1 LEKLKILYVD
11 DEKVNLINFS
21 IAFKRY
27 FTIFTA
33 DSGPAALKIF
43 ENTPDIAIVVADQR
57 MPSMTGVELLRII
70 REREPDV
77 VRIILTA
84 YTDVADILDSIN
96 KGKIYHY
103 IIKPWDEAELL
114 QLLHKAGE
122 MYQLTRENKRL
133 LKELNEKN
141 QQLESDVT
149 RRKRLEAI
157 LLRRDMVLAAVN
169 DMSKALLLN
178 RNWQLYIEELMA
190 RMGLVTGVSR
200 IHVMQHYVDDSGEL
214 LVNPRFRWVATEG
227 TPPEIQ
233 DPLPSPLSYREN
245 RFESWREA
253 FLQGELVY
261 GNVSSFTEQHIVSF
275 LQSNHIR
282 SIAVAPIMVH
292 DTCWG
297 LIGFEDCLNEREW
310 PTPELDALKTAAS
323 LIGTA
328 ILRENVEQSL
338 AAHQAQLAH
347 AGRLTA
353 LGEMA
358 SGIGHEIHQ
367 PLTVINLGAETC
379 KNYFDKFDPH
389 CPAAEAAFEM
399 RTHVKKITNIIN
411 SMRSFSRAS
420 SGDWKKVSLQWPL
433 QEALTFFK
441 EQFRLHMI
449 EYSQSLTPDLPLV
462 RTDSQ
467 KFEQIIVNL
476 LSNARYAVE
485 KKQQRDPSFGKK
497 ISVSLSYK
505 DITDDELGAML
516 FSKSETTSNQVI
528 ILEVKDNGIGMNQD
542 VLKRCL
548 EPFFTTKEVG
558 EGTGL
563 GLSVTLG
570 IIRELN
576 FHLAIESSE
585 GEGSIFRVFIP
596 VEIDDRIA

>member
-1 LEKLKILYVD
+1 MDKLKILYVD
-11 DEKVNLINFS
+11 DEKANLINFS

-33 DSGPAALKIF
+33 DSGPAALEIF

-57 MPSMTGVELLRII
+57 MPRMTGVELLRQI
-70 REREPDV
+70 RRLEPDA

-103 IIKPWDEAELL
+103 IIKPWEEDELL

-122 MYQLTRENKRL
+122 MYLLTRENKRL

-141 QQLESDVT
+141 RQLESDVG

-157 LLRRDMVLAAVN
+157 LVRRDMVLAAVN
-169 DMSKALLLN
+169 DMARALLLN
-178 RNWQLYIEELMA
+178 RDWQLYIEELMG
-190 RMGLVTGVSR
+190 RMGLVMGVSR
-200 IHVMQHYVDDSGEL
+200 IHILQHYVDDSGDL
-214 LVNPRFRWVATEG
+214 LVNPRFRWVASEG
-227 TPPEIQ
+227 MPPEVF
-233 DPLPSPLSYREN
+233 DPLPTPLSYSEL
-245 RFESWREA
+245 RFDSWRKT
-253 FLQGELVY
+253 FLQGGLVC
-261 GNVSSFTEQHIVSF
+261 GNVSSFDEPDIVSF
-275 LQSNHIR
+275 LQNYSIR
-282 SIAVAPIMVH
+282 SIAVAPIMVNEN
-292 DTCWG
+292 CWG
-297 LIGFEDCLNEREW
+297 MIGFEDCLNEREW
-310 PTPELDALKTAAS
+310 PAPELDALKTAAS
-323 LIGTA
+323 LLGTA

-379 KNYFDKFDPH
+379 KSYFDKHDSH
-389 CPAAEAAFEM
+389 CPAAEAADEM
-399 RTHVKKITNIIN
+399 RTNVKKITNIIN

-433 QEALTFFK
+433 QEAMTFFK

-449 EYSQSLTPDLPLV
+449 EYSELVSPDLPLV
-462 RTDSQ
+462 RTDTQ
-467 KFEQIIVNL
+467 KFEQILVNL
-476 LSNARYAVE
+476 LSNARYAVD
-485 KKQQRDPSFGKK
+485 KKQQKNPALVKK
-497 ISVSLSYK
+497 ITVSLHYE
-505 DITDDELGAML
+505 DITDEELAAMH
-516 FSKSETTSNQVI
+516 FKKTETTSNQVV

-563 GLSVTLG
+563 GLSVTHG

-576 FHLAIESSE
+576 FHLAVESRE
-585 GEGSIFRVFIP
+585 GDGAAFRVVIP
-596 VEIDDRIA
+596 VEIADRIA

>member
-1 LEKLKILYVD
+1 LEKLKVLYVD
-11 DEKVNLINFS
+11 DEKANLINFS
-21 IAFKRY
+21 IAFKSY

-33 DSGPAALKIF
+33 DSGPAALEIF

-57 MPSMTGVELLRII
+57 MPRMTGVELLQKIK
-70 REREPDV
+70 ELESDA

-84 YTDVADILDSIN
+84 YTDIADILDSIN

-103 IIKPWDEAELL
+103 IVKPWDEAELL
-114 QLLHKAGE
+114 PLLHKAGG
-122 MYQLTRENKRL
+122 MYVLTRENKLL

-141 QQLESDVT
+141 RQLEFDVN
-149 RRKRLEAI
+149 RRKWLEAI

-169 DMSKALLLN
+169 DMARALLLN
-178 RNWQLYIEELMA
+178 RDWQLYIEELMA
-190 RMGLVTGVSR
+190 RMGMVSGVSR
-200 IHVMQHYVDDSGEL
+200 IHVMQHAVDDSGKAL
-214 LVNPRFRWVATEG
+214 IKLRFRWVAAEG
-227 TPPEIQ
+227 TPPEIHE
-233 DPLPSPLSYREN
+233 PLPAALFDSEHHLDSC
-245 RFESWREA
+245 REA
-253 FLQGELVY
+253 FLRGELVC
-261 GNVSSFTEQHIVSF
+261 GNVSAFAERDIATF
-275 LQSNHIR
+275 LQRHNIR
-282 SIAVAPIMVH
+282 SIAIAPIMVK
-292 DTCWG
+292 DACWG
-297 LIGFEDCLNEREW
+297 MISFEDCLNEREW
-310 PTPELDALKTAAS
+310 PAPELAALKTAAS

-328 ILRENVEQSL
+328 ILREDIEQNL
-338 AAHQAQLAH
+338 AAQQAQLAH

-379 KNYFDKFDPH
+379 KSYFDKHDPH
-389 CPAAEAAFEM
+389 CPAAEAADEM
-399 RTHVKKITNIIN
+399 RVNVKKITNIVN
-411 SMRSFSRAS
+411 SMRFFSRAS
-420 SGDWKKVSLQWPL
+420 SGEWKKVSLRWPL
-433 QEALTFFK
+433 QEAMTFFN

-449 EYSQSLTPDLPLV
+449 EYSVFLSADLPLV

-467 KFEQIIVNL
+467 KFEQILVNL
-476 LSNARYAVE
+476 LSNARYAVD
-485 KKQQRDPSFGKK
+485 KKQQRDPAFAKK

-505 DITDDELGAML
+505 DITDDELAAMR

-542 VLKRCL
+542 VLKRCF

-576 FHLAIESSE
+576 FHLAIESRE
-585 GEGSIFRVFIP
+585 GEGAIFRVVIP
-596 VEIDDRIA
+596 VEIADRIA

>member
-1 LEKLKILYVD
+1 MEKLKILYVD
-11 DEKVNLINFS
+11 DEKINLINFF

-33 DSGPAALKIF
+33 DSGPAALEIF
-43 ENTPDIAIVVADQR
+43 ENTPNIAIVVADQR
-57 MPSMTGVELLRII
+57 MPGLTGAALLQKI
-70 REREPDV
+70 RELEPDA

-84 YTDVADILDSIN
+84 YTDIADILDSIN

-103 IIKPWDEAELL
+103 IVKPWVELELL
-114 QLLHKAGE
+114 LLLHKAGE
-122 MYQLTRENKRL
+122 MYLLSKENKRL
-133 LKELNEKN
+133 LSELSEKN
-141 QQLESDVT
+141 RQLESDVA
-149 RRKRLEAI
+149 RRKWLEAI

-169 DMSKALLLN
+169 DMSRALLLN
-178 RNWQLYIEELMA
+178 SDWQLYVEELMG
-190 RMGLVTGVSR
+190 RMGLVMGVSR
-200 IHVMQHYVDDSGEL
+200 IHVMQHDVDDSGEL
-214 LVNPRFRWVATEG
+214 LVKTRFCWVAVEG
-227 TPPEIQ
+227 IPPEIHE
-233 DPLPSPLSYREN
+233 PLPATFFYSEHHLDN
-245 RFESWREA
+245 CREA
-253 FLQGELVY
+253 FLRGELVC
-261 GNVSSFTEQHIVSF
+261 GNVSAFAEQDMATL
-275 LQSNHIR
+275 LQRHHIR
-282 SIAVAPIMVH
+282 SIAIAPIMVN
-292 DTCWG
+292 DACWG
-297 LIGFEDCLNEREW
+297 MISFEDCLNEREW
-310 PTPELDALKTAAS
+310 PAPELDALKTAAS

-328 ILRENVEQSL
+328 ILRENIEQNL

-379 KNYFDKFDPH
+379 KSYFDKHDPH
-389 CPAAEAAFEM
+389 CPAAEAAVEM
-399 RTHVKKITNIIN
+399 RANVKKITNIVN

-420 SGDWKKVSLQWPL
+420 SGEWKKVSLQWPL
-433 QEALTFFK
+433 QEAMTFFN

-449 EYSQSLTPDLPLV
+449 EYSEFLSADLPLV

-467 KFEQIIVNL
+467 KFEQILVNL

-485 KKQQRDPSFGKK
+485 KKQLMDPAFAKK

-505 DITDDELGAML
+505 DITDDELAAMH

-528 ILEVKDNGIGMNQD
+528 ILEVKDNGIGMNQE

-558 EGTGL
+558 KGTGL

-576 FHLAIESSE
+576 FHLDIESSK
-585 GEGSIFRVFIP
+585 GEGATFRVVIP
-596 VEIDDRIA
+596 VEIADRIA

>member
-1 LEKLKILYVD
+1 MDKLKILYVD
-11 DEKVNLINFS
+11 DEKANLINFS

-33 DSGPAALKIF
+33 DSGSAALEIF

-57 MPSMTGVELLRII
+57 MPHMTGVELLRKI
-70 REREPDV
+70 RELEPDA

-103 IIKPWDEAELL
+103 IIKPWEEDELL

-122 MYQLTRENKRL
+122 MYLLTRENKRL
-133 LKELNEKN
+133 LQELNEKN
-141 QQLESDVT
+141 RQLESDVV

-169 DMSKALLLN
+169 DMAKALLLN
-178 RNWQLYIEELMA
+178 RDWQLYIEELMG
-190 RMGLVTGVSR
+190 RMGLVMGVSR
-200 IHVMQHYVDDSGEL
+200 IHIMQHYVDDSGEL
-214 LVNPRFRWVATEG
+214 LVNPRFRWVAGEG
-227 TPPEIQ
+227 MPPEIR
-233 DPLPSPLSYREN
+233 DPLPSPISYSKY
-245 RFESWREA
+245 RFDSWRKT
-253 FLQGELVY
+253 FLQGELVC
-261 GNVSSFTEQHIVSF
+261 GNVATFAEPDIVAF
-275 LQSNHIR
+275 LQNYSIR
-282 SIAVAPIMVH
+282 SLAVAPIMVNA
-292 DTCWG
+292 TCWG
-297 LIGFEDCLNEREW
+297 MIGFEDCLNEREW
-310 PTPELDALKTAAS
+310 PAPELDALKTAAN
-323 LIGTA
+323 LLGTA
-328 ILRENVEQSL
+328 ILRENVEHSL

-379 KNYFDKFDPH
+379 KGYFDKHDPH
-389 CPAAEAAFEM
+389 CPAAEAADEM
-399 RTHVKKITNIIN
+399 RTNVRKITNIIN

-420 SGDWKKVSLQWPL
+420 SGDWKKASLQWPL
-433 QEALTFFK
+433 QEAMTFFK
-441 EQFRLHMI
+441 EQFRLHAI
-449 EYSQSLTPDLPLV
+449 EYSELVSHDLPLV
-462 RTDSQ
+462 RTDTQ
-467 KFEQIIVNL
+467 KFEQILVNL

-485 KKQQRDPSFGKK
+485 KKQQQDHGFVKK
-497 ISVSLSYK
+497 IIVSLGYK
-505 DITDDELGAML
+505 NLSDEELAAMH
-516 FSKSETTSNQVI
+516 FRKTETTSNQVV
-528 ILEVKDNGIGMNQD
+528 ILEVKDNGIGMNQE

-548 EPFFTTKEVG
+548 EPFFTTKGVG

-576 FHLAIESSE
+576 FHLAVESSE
-585 GEGSIFRVFIP
+585 GEGATFRVFIP
-596 VEIDDRIA
+596 VENADHIA

>member
-1 LEKLKILYVD
+1 MAKLKILYVD
-11 DEKVNLINFS
+11 DEKANLFNFL
-21 IAFKRY
+21 IAFKSY

-33 DSGPAALKIF
+33 DSGPAALEIF

-57 MPSMTGVELLRII
+57 MPRMTGAELLQKIK
-70 REREPDV
+70 ELEPDA

-84 YTDVADILDSIN
+84 YTEVADILDSIN

-103 IIKPWDEAELL
+103 IIKPWKEAELL
-114 QLLHKAGE
+114 LLLQKAGK
-122 MYQLTRENKRL
+122 MYLLTRENKRL

-141 QQLESDVT
+141 RQLESDVA

-157 LLRRDMVLAAVN
+157 LLKRDMILAAVN
-169 DMSKALLLN
+169 GMARALLLN

-190 RMGLVTGVSR
+190 RMGMVTGVSR
-200 IHVMQHYVDDSGEL
+200 IHVMQHDVGDSGEL
-214 LVNPRFRWVATEG
+214 LAKTRFRWVAAEG
-227 TPPEIQ
+227 TPQEIN
-233 DPLPSPLSYREN
+233 DPLPAALSYRDHH
-245 RFESWREA
+245 FDSWRDA
-253 FLQGELVY
+253 FLRGELVC
-261 GNVSSFTEQHIVSF
+261 GNVSAFTEQAIVIF
-275 LQSNHIR
+275 LQRHNIR
-282 SIAVAPIMVH
+282 SVAIAPIMVN
-292 DTCWG
+292 DVCWG

-328 ILRENVEQSL
+328 ILRENIEQNL
-338 AAHQAQLAH
+338 AAHQVQLAH

-379 KNYFDKFDPH
+379 KSYFDKHDPL
-389 CPAAEAAFEM
+389 CPAAEAAAEM
-399 RTHVKKITNIIN
+399 QANVKKITNIVN

-420 SGDWKKVSLQWPL
+420 SGDWKKISLRWSL
-433 QEALTFFK
+433 QEAMNFFK
-441 EQFRLHMI
+441 EQFRLHTI
-449 EYSQSLTPDLPLV
+449 EYSEFLSADLPLV

-467 KFEQIIVNL
+467 KFEQILVNL

-485 KKQQRDPSFGKK
+485 KKQQRDPAFVKK
-497 ISVSLSYK
+497 ISVSLNYK
-505 DITDDELGAML
+505 DITDDELAAMH

-528 ILEVKDNGIGMNQD
+528 ILEVKDNGIGMKQE

-576 FHLAIESSE
+576 FHLDIESSE
-585 GEGSIFRVFIP
+585 GEGATFRVVIP
-596 VEIDDRIA
+596 VEIADRIA

>member
-1 LEKLKILYVD
+1 LEKLKVLYVD
-11 DEKVNLINFS
+11 DEKANLINFS
-21 IAFKRY
+21 IAFKSY

-33 DSGPAALKIF
+33 DSGPAALEIF

-57 MPSMTGVELLRII
+57 MPRMTGVELLQKIK
-70 REREPDV
+70 ELESDA

-84 YTDVADILDSIN
+84 YTDIADILDSIN

-103 IIKPWDEAELL
+103 IVKPWDEAELL
-114 QLLHKAGE
+114 PLLHKAGG
-122 MYQLTRENKRL
+122 MYVLTRENKLL

-141 QQLESDVT
+141 RQLEFDVN
-149 RRKRLEAI
+149 RRKWLEAI

-169 DMSKALLLN
+169 DMARALLLN
-178 RNWQLYIEELMA
+178 RDWQLYIEELMA
-190 RMGLVTGVSR
+190 RMGMVSGVSR
-200 IHVMQHYVDDSGEL
+200 IHVMQHAVDDSGKAL
-214 LVNPRFRWVATEG
+214 IKLRFRWVAAEG
-227 TPPEIQ
+227 TPPEIHE
-233 DPLPSPLSYREN
+233 PLPAALFDSEHHLDSC
-245 RFESWREA
+245 REA
-253 FLQGELVY
+253 FLRGELVC
-261 GNVSSFTEQHIVSF
+261 GNVSAFAEQAMVTF
-275 LQSNHIR
+275 LQRHNIR
-282 SIAVAPIMVH
+282 SIAIAPIMVK
-292 DTCWG
+292 DACWG
-297 LIGFEDCLNEREW
+297 MIGFEDCLNEREW
-310 PTPELDALKTAAS
+310 PTPE
-323 LIGTA
+323 
-328 ILRENVEQSL
+328 
-338 AAHQAQLAH
+338 LAH

-379 KNYFDKFDPH
+379 KSYFDKHDPH
-389 CPAAEAAFEM
+389 CPAAEAADEM
-399 RTHVKKITNIIN
+399 RVNVKKITNIVN
-411 SMRSFSRAS
+411 SMRFFSRAS
-420 SGDWKKVSLQWPL
+420 SGEWKKVSLRWPL
-433 QEALTFFK
+433 QEAMTFFN

-449 EYSQSLTPDLPLV
+449 EYSVFLSADLPLV

-467 KFEQIIVNL
+467 KFEQILVNL
-476 LSNARYAVE
+476 LSNARYAVD
-485 KKQQRDPSFGKK
+485 KKQQRDPAFAKK

-505 DITDDELGAML
+505 DITDDELAAMR

-576 FHLAIESSE
+576 FHLAIESRE
-585 GEGSIFRVFIP
+585 GEGAIFRVVIP
-596 VEIDDRIA
+596 VEIADRIA

>member
-1 LEKLKILYVD
+1 MEKLKILYVD
-11 DEKVNLINFS
+11 DEKANLLNFS

-33 DSGPAALKIF
+33 DSGPAALEIF

-57 MPSMTGVELLRII
+57 MPRMTGVELLRKI
-70 REREPDV
+70 RAQEPDV

-84 YTDVADILDSIN
+84 YTDVSDILDSIN

-103 IIKPWDEAELL
+103 IIKPWEEAELL

-122 MYQLTRENKRL
+122 MYLLTRENKRL

-141 QQLESDVT
+141 RQLETDVT

-169 DMSKALLLN
+169 DMARMLLLN
-178 RNWQLYIEELMA
+178 RDWQLYIEELMA

-200 IHVMQHYVDDSGEL
+200 IHVMQHYVDNSGEL
-214 LVNPRFRWVATEG
+214 LANPRFRWVAVEG
-227 TPPEIQ
+227 TPPEIKV
-233 DPLPSPLSYREN
+233 PLPSPLSYSQYH
-245 RFESWREA
+245 FDSWRKA
-253 FLQGELVY
+253 FLQGESVY
-261 GNVSSFTEQHIVSF
+261 GNVSAFADQEIVTF
-275 LQSNHIR
+275 LQRHHIR
-282 SIAVAPIMVH
+282 SIAVAPIMVNEA
-292 DTCWG
+292 CWG
-297 LIGFEDCLNEREW
+297 MIGFEDCLNEREW
-310 PTPELDALKTAAS
+310 PVPELDALKTAAS

-338 AAHQAQLAH
+338 ATHQAQLAH

-379 KNYFDKFDPH
+379 KSYFDKNDPH
-389 CPAAEAAFEM
+389 CPAAEAAVEM

-420 SGDWKKVSLQWPL
+420 SGNWKKVSLQWPL
-433 QEALTFFK
+433 QEAMTFFK

-449 EYSQSLTPDLPLV
+449 EYSEFVSPDLPLV

-485 KKQQRDPSFGKK
+485 KKQQRDPAFGKK
-497 ISVSLSYK
+497 IAVSLSYK
-505 DITDDELGAML
+505 DITDAELAAMH
-516 FSKSETTSNQVI
+516 FRKSETSSNQVI
-528 ILEVKDNGIGMNQD
+528 VLEVKDNGIGMNQK
-542 VLKRCL
+542 VLNRCL

-576 FHLAIESSE
+576 FHLDIESRD
-585 GEGSIFRVFIP
+585 GEGTVFRVVIP
-596 VEIDDRIA
+596 VEIADRIA

>member
-1 LEKLKILYVD
+1 LDKLKILYVD
-11 DEKVNLINFS
+11 DEKANLINFS

-33 DSGPAALKIF
+33 ESGPAALEIF

-57 MPSMTGVELLRII
+57 MPRMTGVELLRKIKDL
-70 REREPDV
+70 EPDA

-103 IIKPWDEAELL
+103 IIKPWEEAELL

-122 MYQLTRENKRL
+122 IYLLTKENKRL
-133 LKELNEKN
+133 LRELNERN
-141 QQLESDVT
+141 SQLETDVT

-169 DMSKALLLN
+169 DMARALLLN
-178 RNWQLYIEELMA
+178 RDWQHYIEELMG
-190 RMGLVTGVSR
+190 RMGMVTGMSR

-214 LVNPRFRWVATEG
+214 LINPRFRWVAAEG

-233 DPLPSPLSYREN
+233 EPLPSPLSYREHH
-245 RFESWREA
+245 FDSWRQA
-253 FLQGELVY
+253 FMRGELVC
-261 GNVSSFTEQHIVSF
+261 GNVATFAEQDIVSF
-275 LQSNHIR
+275 LLRHHIK
-282 SIAVAPIMVH
+282 SIAVAPIMVNEA
-292 DTCWG
+292 CWG
-297 LIGFEDCLNEREW
+297 LIGFEDCLHEREW
-310 PTPELDALKTAAS
+310 PAPELDALKTAAS

-328 ILRENVEQSL
+328 ILRENIEHSL

-379 KNYFDKFDPH
+379 KSYFDKHDPH
-389 CPAAEAAFEM
+389 SPAAEAAGEM
-399 RTHVKKITNIIN
+399 RAHVKKITNIIN

-420 SGDWKKVSLQWPL
+420 SGNWKKVSLQWPL
-433 QEALTFFK
+433 QEAMSFFK

-449 EYSQSLTPDLPLV
+449 DYSEFVSADLPQV

-485 KKQQRDPSFGKK
+485 KKQQRDPAFEKK

-505 DITDDELGAML
+505 DITADELAAL
-516 FSKSETTSNQVI
+516 HFSKSETTSNQVI
-528 ILEVKDNGIGMNQD
+528 ILEVKDNGIGMNQE
-542 VLKRCL
+542 VQKRCL

-570 IIRELN
+570 LIRELN
-576 FHLAIESSE
+576 FHLDIESSE
-585 GEGSIFRVFIP
+585 GEGATFRVVIP
-596 VEIDDRIA
+596 VEIADRIA